1 MIKEIIRKATHHMD
15 RSIEAVEHTFTT
27 VRAGKASPEI
37 LDSVKVDYY
46 GSATPLS
53 QVANISCPEPRLIMV
68 QPWEKNM
75 LAPIE
80 KAIMISD
87 LGLNPGNDGIVIRIP
102 LPDLSEERR
111 VELVKQVHRLAEEGK
126 IALRNV
132 RRDAN
137 EHLKKALK
145 DSEISEDDERRALKE
160 VQDMTDKH
168 VKKVDEIMAEKE
180 KDILAV

>member
-1 MIKEIIRKATHHMD
+1 MIKEILSKASHHMD
-15 RSIEAVEHTFTT
+15 RSIEAVEQSFTT

-46 GSATPLS
+46 GTPTPLK

-87 LGLNPGNDGIVIRIP
+87 LGLNPGNDGVVIRIP

-111 VELVKQVHRLAEEGK
+111 KELVKQVHRLAEDGK
-126 IALRNV
+126 VALRNV

-137 EHLKKALK
+137 DHLKKALK

-160 VQDMTDKH
+160 VQDLTDKH
-168 VKKVDEIMAEKE
+168 VKTVDELMAGKE
-180 KDILAV
+180 NDILTV